1 VRSAE
6 ILVGLLGAVTVLAGA
21 ARRVGLPSPIVL
33 VACGV
38 LVALV
43 PGLPPARL
51 DPDLIFFVFLPPLV
65 YGAGFNSSARDLR
78 AQARRIGVLAIGL
91 VAASTVAVAVAMKL
105 VVPGFGWPEAFV
117 LGAILS
123 PTDPVA
129 AVAIMNRLRVDPRLS
144 AIVEGESLVNDGTG
158 LVLYRLAVA
167 TTVSGTFSILD
178 GAWQLAATGVGGVAL
193 GLAVGW
199 VVNLL
204 RGRVDDA
211 PIEITLSLFTPYA
224 AYIAAE
230 SVGTSGI
237 LAAVAAGLLLGSRR
251 EGLFSATARIE
262 AQGFWNAL
270 TFILESTLFLLMG
283 LQFRDVA
290 GGIEDLNAAR
300 VTLTV
305 VVTLVVVLGLRVL
318 WMFSVGPML
327 RRAIPGEPREEPPE
341 LSQGERLVAGWS
353 GMRGAV
359 SLAAALSIPGTVDGG
374 GPFPQRPLIIFT
386 VFCVIVIGL
395 LLQGLTLPVLITR
408 TGIGRDE
415 ADDAADE
422 ARARAAAASAALERL
437 DEMAAEAEV
446 ESEDRATE
454 HLRELYEAR
463 LQHARAPQDERGD
476 SDREHVEAFE
486 RLREELL
493 RSERAALHE
502 LHARGEISEDA
513 LRTVER
519 DLDLQEARL
528 D

>member
-21 ARRVGLPSPIVL
+21 ARRFGLPSPIVL
-33 VACGV
+33 VLCGV
-38 LVALV
+38 LVGLV
-43 PGLPPARL
+43 PGLPSAEL

-65 YGAGFNSSARDLR
+65 YGAGFNSAARDLR
-78 AQARRIGVLAIGL
+78 AQARAIGVLAIGL
-91 VAASTVAVAVAMKL
+91 VAAAMVAVAVAMK
-105 VVPGFGWPEAFV
+105 VIVPGFGWPEAFV
-117 LGAILS
+117 LGAILA

-158 LVLYRLAVA
+158 LVFYRLAVGA
-167 TTVSGTFSILD
+167 TVSGTFSVLN
-178 GAWQLAATGVGGVAL
+178 GAWQLVGTGAGGVAL
-193 GLAVGW
+193 GLVVGW
-199 VVNLL
+199 LVNRL
-204 RGRVDDA
+204 RGRIDDA

-230 SVGTSGI
+230 AAGASGI
-237 LAAVAAGLLLGSRR
+237 LAAVAAGLYLGSRR
-251 EGLFSATARIE
+251 DGLFSATARIE

-270 TFILESTLFLLMG
+270 IFLLESVLFLLMG

-290 GGIEDLNAAR
+290 GGIEDLDPAR
-300 VTLTV
+300 VVLTV
-305 VVTLVVVLGLRVL
+305 LVTLAVSLGLRVL

-341 LSQGERLVAGWS
+341 LSQGERLVAGWA

-359 SLAAALSIPGTVDGG
+359 SLAAALAIPATVDGG
-374 GPFPQRPLIIFT
+374 GPFPQRELIIFT
-386 VFCVIVIGL
+386 VFCVIVVSL
-395 LLQGLTLPVLITR
+395 LLQGLTLPWLITR

-437 DEMAAEAEV
+437 EEMVAEGDDE
-446 ESEDRATE
+446 RATN

-463 LQHARAPQDERGD
+463 LEHAQAPQDERGD
-476 SDREHVEAFE
+476 GEREHVEAFQ

-502 LHARGEISEDA
+502 LHERGEISEDA

>member
-1 VRSAE
+1 MRSAE

-33 VACGV
+33 VLCGL
-38 LVALV
+38 LVGLL
-43 PGLPPARL
+43 PGLPAVDL
-51 DPDLIFFVFLPPLV
+51 DPDLIFFIFLPPLI
-65 YGAGFNSSARDLR
+65 YGAGFNSSPRDLR
-78 AQARRIGVLAIGL
+78 AQARRIGVLATGL
-91 VAASTVAVAVAMKL
+91 VAASTVAVAIAVKL
-105 VVPGFGWPEAFV
+105 LVPGFGWAEGFV
-117 LGAILS
+117 LGAILA

-129 AVAIMNRLRVDPRLS
+129 AVAIMQRLRVTPQLS
-144 AIVEGESLVNDGTG
+144 AIIEGESLVNDGTG

-167 TTVSGTFSILD
+167 ATVSGTFSLLD
-178 GAWQLAATGVGGVAL
+178 GAWQLVATGVGGVAI

-199 VVNLL
+199 LIGAV
-204 RGRVDDA
+204 RGRIDDA

-230 SVGTSGI
+230 AIGASGI
-237 LAAVAAGLLLGSRR
+237 LAAVTVGLFLGARSD
-251 EGLFSATARIE
+251 GFFSATARIE

-270 TFILESTLFLLMG
+270 IFILESTLFLLMG

-290 GGIEDLNAAR
+290 RGIEGLDAGR

-305 VVTLVVVLGLRVL
+305 AVTMVVVLGLRVA
-318 WMFSVGPML
+318 WMFSVGPLL
-327 RRAIPGEPREEPPE
+327 RRLIPGESQEEPPD
-341 LSQGERLVAGWS
+341 LGPGARLVAGWS

-359 SLAAALSIPGTVDGG
+359 SLAAALAIPADIDAGG
-374 GPFPQRPLIIFT
+374 GFPQRELIIFT
-386 VFCVIVIGL
+386 VFCVIVLGL
-395 LLQGLTLPVLITR
+395 LVQGLTLPALIR
-408 TGIGRDE
+408 ATGLGRDE

-422 ARARAAAASAALERL
+422 ARARAVAAEAALARL
-437 DEMAAEAEV
+437 DEMTDD
-446 ESEDRATE
+446 DRATAQ
-454 HLRELYEAR
+454 LRELYQAR
-463 LQHARAPQDERGD
+463 LGHARAPLDERGD
-476 SDREHVEAFE
+476 DDREHVEAFE

-493 RSERAALHE
+493 RSERAALHD

>member
-1 VRSAE
+1 MRSAE

-21 ARRVGLPSPIVL
+21 ARRVGVPSPIVL
-33 VACGV
+33 VVCGL
-38 LVALV
+38 LVGLV
-43 PGLPPARL
+43 PGLPAVEL
-51 DPDLIFFVFLPPLV
+51 DPDLVFFVFLPPLI

-91 VAASTVAVAVAMKL
+91 VAATTVAVAVAVKL
-105 VVPGFGWPEAFV
+105 VVPGFGWAEAFV
-117 LGAILS
+117 LGAILA

-129 AVAIMNRLRVDPRLS
+129 AVAIMQRLRVAPQLS
-144 AIVEGESLVNDGTG
+144 AVIEGESLVNDGTG
-158 LVLYRLAVA
+158 LVLYRLAVGA
-167 TTVSGTFSILD
+167 TVSGAFSLLD
-178 GAWQLAATGVGGVAL
+178 GAWRLVATGAGGAAT

-199 VVNLL
+199 LISRV

-230 SVGTSGI
+230 ALGASGI
-237 LAAVAAGLLLGSRR
+237 LAAVTVGLYLGARS

-283 LQFRDVA
+283 LQIRDVA
-290 GGIEDLNAAR
+290 GGIEGLDAGR

-305 VVTLVVVLGLRVL
+305 AVTAVVVLGLRVA
-318 WMFSVGPML
+318 WMFSVGPLL
-327 RRAIPGEPREEPPE
+327 RRLIPGEPPEEPPE
-341 LSQGERLVAGWS
+341 MGRGARLVAGWA

-359 SLAAALSIPGTVDGG
+359 SLAAALAIPAEIDAGG
-374 GPFPQRPLIIFT
+374 GFPQRELIVFT
-386 VFCVIVIGL
+386 VFCVIVLGL
-395 LLQGLTLPVLITR
+395 LLQGLTLASLIR
-408 TGIGRDE
+408 ATGLGRDE

-422 ARARAAAASAALERL
+422 ARARAAAAEAALARLAEIER
-437 DEMAAEAEV
+437 
-446 ESEDRATE
+446 RATGDGVRASE

-463 LQHARAPQDERGD
+463 LGHARAPQDERGD
-476 SDREHVEAFE
+476 SDREHVEAFQ

-493 RSERAALHE
+493 RSERAAVYE

-513 LRTVER
+513 RRTLER

>member
-21 ARRVGLPSPIVL
+21 ARRIGVPSPIVL
-33 VACGV
+33 VVCGL
-38 LVALV
+38 LVGIV
-43 PGLPPARL
+43 PGLPEFEL

-65 YGAGFNSSARDLR
+65 YGAGFNSSPRDLR

-91 VAASTVAVAVAMKL
+91 VAAATVAVAVAMKL
-105 VVPGFGWPEAFV
+105 IVPGFGWAEAFV
-117 LGAILS
+117 LGAILA

-129 AVAIMNRLRVDPRLS
+129 AVAIMNRLRVTPQLS
-144 AIVEGESLVNDGTG
+144 AVIEGESLINDGTG
-158 LVLYRLAVA
+158 LVLYRLAVGA
-167 TTVSGTFSILD
+167 TVSGSFSLLN
-178 GAWQLAATGVGGVAL
+178 GAWQLLATGTGGVAI

-199 VVNLL
+199 LIHQV
-204 RGRVDDA
+204 RRRVDDA

-230 SVGTSGI
+230 AIGASGI
-237 LAAVAAGLLLGSRR
+237 LAAVAVGLYLGALSD
-251 EGLFSATARIE
+251 GLFSATARIE

-270 TFILESTLFLLMG
+270 MFILESTLFLLMG

-290 GGIEDLNAAR
+290 GGIEGLDASR
-300 VTLTV
+300 VVLTV
-305 VVTLVVVLGLRVL
+305 AVTMVVALGLRIA
-318 WMFSVGPML
+318 WMFSVGPFL
-327 RRAIPGEPREEPPE
+327 RRLIPGESKEELPE
-341 LSQGERLVAGWS
+341 LGPGARLVAGWA

-359 SLAAALSIPGTVDGG
+359 SLAAALAIPATIDGG
-374 GPFPQRPLIIFT
+374 DPFPQRELIVFT
-386 VFCVIVIGL
+386 VFCVIVLGL
-395 LLQGLTLPVLITR
+395 LVQGLTLPALIR
-408 TGIGRDE
+408 ATGLGRDA

-422 ARARAAAASAALERL
+422 ARARAAAAEAALSRL
-437 DEMAAEAEV
+437 DEM
-446 ESEDRATE
+446 ESEGDDERATE

-463 LQHARAPQDERGD
+463 LSHSRAPQDERGD
-476 SDREHVEAFE
+476 EERQHVEAFE

-502 LHARGEISEDA
+502 LHGRGEISEDA

>member
-33 VACGV
+33 VLCGL
-38 LVALV
+38 LVGVV
-43 PGLPPARL
+43 PGLPSVHL
-51 DPDLIFFVFLPPLV
+51 DPQLVFFVFLPPLV
-65 YGAGFNSSARDLR
+65 YGAGFNSSPRDLR
-78 AQARRIGVLAIGL
+78 QQARRIGVLAIGL
-91 VAASTVAVAVAMKL
+91 VAASTVAVAVAVKL
-105 VVPGFGWPEAFV
+105 LVPGFGWAEGFV
-117 LGAILS
+117 LGAILA

-129 AVAIMNRLRVDPRLS
+129 AVAIMQRLRVAPQLS
-144 AIVEGESLVNDGTG
+144 AVIEGESLVNDGTG
-158 LVLYRLAVA
+158 LVLYRLAVGA
-167 TTVSGTFSILD
+167 AVSGSFSLLD
-178 GAWQLAATGVGGVAL
+178 GAWQLVATGVGGVAV
-193 GLAVGW
+193 GLAVG
-199 VVNLL
+199 VVINQV
-204 RGRVDDA
+204 RGRIDDP

-230 SVGTSGI
+230 AIGASGI
-237 LAAVAAGLLLGSRR
+237 LAAVTVGLYLGARS

-283 LQFRDVA
+283 LQIRDVA
-290 GGIEDLNAAR
+290 SGIQNLDAGR
-300 VTLTV
+300 VTLAV
-305 VVTLVVVLGLRVL
+305 AVTLVVVLGLRVI
-318 WMFSVGPML
+318 WMFSIGPFL
-327 RRAIPGEPREEPPE
+327 RRLLPGGTREDPPE
-341 LSQGERLVAGWS
+341 LGPGARLVAGWA

-359 SLAAALSIPGTVDGG
+359 SLAAALAIPGRVDAGG
-374 GPFPQRPLIIFT
+374 AFPQRELIVFT
-386 VFCVIVIGL
+386 VFCVIVVGL
-395 LLQGLTLPVLITR
+395 LLQGLTLPALIKA
-408 TGIGRDE
+408 TGLGRDE

-422 ARARAAAASAALERL
+422 ARARAAAAGAALARL
-437 DEMAAEAEV
+437 DEMEEDPDDD
-446 ESEDRATE
+446 DRATE

-463 LQHARAPQDERGD
+463 LGHARAPLDERGD
-476 SDREHVEAFE
+476 SDREHVEAFQ

>member
-1 VRSAE
+1 MRSAE

-33 VACGV
+33 VLCGL
-38 LVALV
+38 LVGLL
-43 PGLPPARL
+43 PGLPAVDL
-51 DPDLIFFVFLPPLV
+51 DPDLIFFLFLPPLI
-65 YGAGFNSSARDLR
+65 YGAGFNSSPRDLR

-91 VAASTVAVAVAMKL
+91 VAASTVAVAVAVKL
-105 VVPGFGWPEAFV
+105 LVPGFGWPEGFV
-117 LGAILS
+117 LGAILA

-129 AVAIMNRLRVDPRLS
+129 AVAIMQRLRVTPQLS
-144 AIVEGESLVNDGTG
+144 AIIEGESLVNDGTG
-158 LVLYRLAVA
+158 LVLYRLAVGA
-167 TTVSGTFSILD
+167 TVSGSFSLLD
-178 GAWQLAATGVGGVAL
+178 GAWRLVATGAGGVAI

-199 VVNLL
+199 LIGAV
-204 RGRVDDA
+204 RARIDDA

-230 SVGTSGI
+230 AIGASGI
-237 LAAVAAGLLLGSRR
+237 LAAVTVGLFLGARSD
-251 EGLFSATARIE
+251 GFFSATARIE

-270 TFILESTLFLLMG
+270 IFILESTLFLLMG

-290 GGIEDLNAAR
+290 QGIEGLDAGR
-300 VTLTV
+300 VALTV
-305 VVTLVVVLGLRVL
+305 AVTMAVVLGLRVA
-318 WMFSVGPML
+318 WMFSVGPFL
-327 RRAIPGEPREEPPE
+327 RRLIPGDPREEPPD
-341 LSQGERLVAGWS
+341 LGPGARLVAGWS

-359 SLAAALSIPGTVDGG
+359 SLAAALAIPADIDAGG
-374 GPFPQRPLIIFT
+374 GFPQRELIVFT
-386 VFCVIVIGL
+386 VFCVIVLGL
-395 LLQGLTLPVLITR
+395 LVQGLTLPALIR
-408 TGIGRDE
+408 ATGLGRDA

-422 ARARAAAASAALERL
+422 ARARAATAEAALARL
-437 DEMAAEAEV
+437 DEMAHDADDDE
-446 ESEDRATE
+446 RATA

-463 LQHARAPQDERGD
+463 LGHARAPQDERGD
-476 SDREHVEAFE
+476 GDREHVEAFE

-493 RSERAALHE
+493 RSERAALHD

>member
-6 ILVGLLGAVTVLAGA
+6 ILVGLLGAVTVLAGI
-21 ARRVGLPSPIVL
+21 ARHVGLPSPIVL
-33 VACGV
+33 VACGL
-38 LVALV
+38 LVGLV
-43 PGLPPARL
+43 PGLPAVDL

-78 AQARRIGVLAIGL
+78 QQARRIGVLAIGL
-91 VAASTVAVAVAMKL
+91 VAASTAAVAVAMKL

-117 LGAILS
+117 LGAILA

-129 AVAIMNRLRVDPRLS
+129 AVAIMSRLRVDPRLT
-144 AIVEGESLVNDGTG
+144 AILEGESLVNDGTG
-158 LVLYRLAVA
+158 LVLYRLAVGA
-167 TTVSGTFSILD
+167 TVSGTFSLLD
-178 GAWQLAATGVGGVAL
+178 GAWQLVATGTGGVAI
-193 GLAVGW
+193 GLVVGY
-199 VVNLL
+199 VINRL
-204 RGRVDDA
+204 RGRIDDV

-230 SVGTSGI
+230 AIGTSGI
-237 LAAVAAGLLLGSRR
+237 LAAVASGLYLGTRR
-251 EGLFSATARIE
+251 DGLFSATARIE

-270 TFILESTLFLLMG
+270 MFILESTLFLLMG

-290 GGIEDLNAAR
+290 NRIEGLDPAR

-305 VVTLVVVLGLRVL
+305 VVTYVVVLGVRVL
-318 WMFSVGPML
+318 WMFSIGPLL
-327 RRAIPGEPREEPPE
+327 RRLIPGDPPEEPPE
-341 LSQGERLVAGWS
+341 LSAGERLVAGWS

-359 SLAAALSIPGTVDGG
+359 SLAAALAIPAAVDGG
-374 GPFPQRPLIIFT
+374 GAFPQRNLIVFT
-386 VFCVIVIGL
+386 VFCVIVVGL
-395 LLQGLTLPVLITR
+395 LLQGLTLPLLITR
-408 TGIGRDE
+408 TGIGRDA

-422 ARARAAAASAALERL
+422 ARARAAAATAALERL
-437 DEMAAEAEV
+437 DEMSAGAED
-446 ESEDRATE
+446 DRATG

-463 LQHARAPQDERGD
+463 LEHAKAEPDERGD
-476 SDREHVEAFE
+476 PDREHVEAFQ

-502 LHARGEISEDA
+502 LHERGEISEDA

>member
-21 ARRVGLPSPIVL
+21 ARHVGLPSPIVL
-33 VACGV
+33 VLCGL
-38 LVALV
+38 LVGLI
-43 PGLPPARL
+43 PGLPSVQL
-51 DPDLIFFVFLPPLV
+51 DPDLVFFIFLPPLL
-65 YGAGFNSSARDLR
+65 YGAGFNSSPRDLR

-91 VAASTVAVAVAMKL
+91 VAASTVAVAVVIKL
-105 VVPGFGWPEAFV
+105 VVPGFGWTEAFV
-117 LGAILS
+117 LGAVLA

-129 AVAIMNRLRVDPRLS
+129 AVAIMQRLRVAPQLS
-144 AIVEGESLVNDGTG
+144 AVIEGESLVNDGTG
-158 LVLYRLAVA
+158 LVLYRLAVGA
-167 TTVSGTFSILD
+167 TVTGTFSLLD
-178 GAWQLAATGVGGVAL
+178 GAWQLVATGVGGVAI
-193 GLAVGW
+193 GWAVGW
-199 VVNLL
+199 LIHRV
-204 RGRVDDA
+204 RGRVDDP

-230 SVGTSGI
+230 AVGASGI
-237 LAAVAAGLLLGSRR
+237 LAAVTVGLYLGARS

-283 LQFRDVA
+283 LQIREVVD
-290 GGIEDLNAAR
+290 GIEGLDASR
-300 VTLTV
+300 VVLTV
-305 VVTLVVVLGLRVL
+305 AVTYGVVLGLRVA
-318 WMFSVGPML
+318 WMFTMGPFL
-327 RRAIPGEPREEPPE
+327 RRLIPGEAKEEPPE
-341 LSQGERLVAGWS
+341 MGPGARLVAGWS

-359 SLAAALSIPGTVDGG
+359 SLAAALAIPADIDAG
-374 GPFPQRPLIIFT
+374 GPFPQRELIIFT
-386 VFCVIVIGL
+386 VFCVIVLGL
-395 LLQGLTLPVLITR
+395 LLQGLTLPALIKA
-408 TGIGRDE
+408 TGLGRDE

-422 ARARAAAASAALERL
+422 ARARAATAEAALARL
-437 DEMAAEAEV
+437 DQMAADA
-446 ESEDRATE
+446 DDDGGRATE

-463 LQHARAPQDERGD
+463 LGHARAPQDERGD
-476 SDREHVEAFE
+476 DDREHVEAFE

-493 RSERAALHE
+493 RSEREALRE

>member
-1 VRSAE
+1 MRSAE

-38 LVALV
+38 LVAFV
-43 PGLPPARL
+43 PGLPAVDL
-51 DPDLIFFVFLPPLV
+51 DPDLIFFIFLPPLI
-65 YGAGFNSSARDLR
+65 YGAGFNSSPRDLR
-78 AQARRIGVLAIGL
+78 AQARRIGILATGL
-91 VAASTVAVAVAMKL
+91 VAASTVAVTVAVKL
-105 VVPGFGWPEAFV
+105 LVPGFGWAEGFV
-117 LGAILS
+117 LGAILA

-129 AVAIMNRLRVDPRLS
+129 AVAIMQRLRVTPQLS
-144 AIVEGESLVNDGTG
+144 AVIEGESLINDGTG
-158 LVLYRLAVA
+158 LVLYRLAVGA
-167 TTVSGTFSILD
+167 TVSGTFSLLD
-178 GAWQLAATGVGGVAL
+178 GAWQLVATGAGGVAI

-199 VVNLL
+199 LIGAV
-204 RGRVDDA
+204 RARIDDA

-230 SVGTSGI
+230 ALGVSGI
-237 LAAVAAGLLLGSRR
+237 LAAVSVGLYLGARSD
-251 EGLFSATARIE
+251 GFFSATARIE

-270 TFILESTLFLLMG
+270 IFILESTLFLLMG

-290 GGIEDLNAAR
+290 QGIEGLDAGR

-305 VVTLVVVLGLRVL
+305 AVTTAVVLGLRVA
-318 WMFSVGPML
+318 WMFSVGPLL
-327 RRAIPGEPREEPPE
+327 RRLIPGESREEPPE
-341 LSQGERLVAGWS
+341 LGPGARLVAGWS

-359 SLAAALSIPGTVDGG
+359 SLAAALAIPADIDAGG
-374 GPFPQRPLIIFT
+374 GFPQRELIIFT
-386 VFCVIVIGL
+386 VFCVIVLGL
-395 LLQGLTLPVLITR
+395 LVQGLTLPALIR
-408 TGIGRDE
+408 ATGLGRDE
-415 ADDAADE
+415 ADEAADE
-422 ARARAAAASAALERL
+422 ARARAAAAEAALARL
-437 DEMAAEAEV
+437 DEMEH
-446 ESEDRATE
+446 EDERATA

-463 LQHARAPQDERGD
+463 LDHSRAPQDERGD

-493 RSERAALHE
+493 RSERAALYD

>member
-1 VRSAE
+1 MRSAE
-6 ILVGLLGAVTVLAGA
+6 TLVGLLGAITVLAGA

-33 VACGV
+33 VLCGL
-38 LVALV
+38 LVGLL
-43 PGLPPARL
+43 PGLPTVDL
-51 DPDLIFFVFLPPLV
+51 DPDLIFFLFLPPLI
-65 YGAGFNSSARDLR
+65 YGAGFNSSPRDLR

-91 VAASTVAVAVAMKL
+91 VAASTVAVAVAVKL
-105 VVPGFGWPEAFV
+105 LVPGFGWPEGFV
-117 LGAILS
+117 LGAILA

-129 AVAIMNRLRVDPRLS
+129 AVAIMQRLRVTPQLS
-144 AIVEGESLVNDGTG
+144 AIIEGESLVNDGTG
-158 LVLYRLAVA
+158 LVLYRLAVGA
-167 TTVSGTFSILD
+167 TVSGSFSLLD
-178 GAWQLAATGVGGVAL
+178 GAWQLVATGAGGVAV
-193 GLAVGW
+193 GLAVGRLIGA
-199 VVNLL
+199 V
-204 RGRVDDA
+204 RARIDDA

-230 SVGTSGI
+230 ALGASGI
-237 LAAVAAGLLLGSRR
+237 LAAVTVGLFLGARSD
-251 EGLFSATARIE
+251 GFFSATARIE

-270 TFILESTLFLLMG
+270 IFILESTLFLLMG

-290 GGIEDLNAAR
+290 QGIEGLDASR

-305 VVTLVVVLGLRVL
+305 AVTLAVVLGLRVV
-318 WMFSVGPML
+318 WMFSVGPFL
-327 RRAIPGEPREEPPE
+327 RRLIPGDPREEPPD
-341 LSQGERLVAGWS
+341 LGPGARLVAGWS

-359 SLAAALSIPGTVDGG
+359 SLAAALAIPADIDAGG
-374 GPFPQRPLIIFT
+374 GFPQRELIIFT
-386 VFCVIVIGL
+386 VFCVIVLGL
-395 LLQGLTLPVLITR
+395 LVQGLTLPALIR
-408 TGIGRDE
+408 ATGLGRDE

-422 ARARAAAASAALERL
+422 ARARAVAAEAALARL
-437 DEMAAEAEV
+437 DEMSTEGDDE
-446 ESEDRATE
+446 RATT

-463 LQHARAPQDERGD
+463 LGHARAPQDERGD

-502 LHARGEISEDA
+502 LHERGEISEDA

>member
-33 VACGV
+33 VLCGV
-38 LVALV
+38 LVGLV
-43 PGLPPARL
+43 PGLPSAEL

-78 AQARRIGVLAIGL
+78 AQARAIGVLAIGL
-91 VAASTVAVAVAMKL
+91 VAAATAAVAVAMKV

-117 LGAILS
+117 LGAILA

-129 AVAIMNRLRVDPRLS
+129 AVAIMNRLRVDPKLS
-144 AIVEGESLVNDGTG
+144 SVVEGESLVNDGTG
-158 LVLYRLAVA
+158 LVFYRLAVGA
-167 TTVSGTFSILD
+167 TVSGTFSVLD
-178 GAWQLAATGVGGVAL
+178 GAWQLVATGVGGVAL
-193 GLAVGW
+193 GLVVGW
-199 VVNLL
+199 VINRL
-204 RGRVDDA
+204 RGRIDDA

-230 SVGTSGI
+230 AVGASGI
-237 LAAVAAGLLLGSRR
+237 LAAVAAGLYLGSRR
-251 EGLFSATARIE
+251 DGLFSATARIE

-270 TFILESTLFLLMG
+270 IFLLESTLFLLMG

-290 GGIEDLNAAR
+290 GAIEDLDPAR
-300 VTLTV
+300 VALTV
-305 VVTLVVVLGLRVL
+305 VVTLVVSLGLRVL

-341 LSQGERLVAGWS
+341 LSQGERLVAGWA

-359 SLAAALSIPGTVDGG
+359 SLAAALAIPAAVDGG
-374 GPFPQRPLIIFT
+374 DAFPQRDLIIFT
-386 VFCVIVIGL
+386 VFCVIVVSL
-395 LLQGLTLPVLITR
+395 LLQGLTLPLLITH

-437 DEMAAEAEV
+437 DEMEV
-446 ESEDRATE
+446 DEDDRATA

-463 LQHARAPQDERGD
+463 LEHASAEPDERGD
-476 SDREHVEAFE
+476 GDREHVEAFQ
-486 RLREELL
+486 RLREERL
-493 RSERAALHE
+493 RSERAALHD

>member
-21 ARRVGLPSPIVL
+21 ARRVGVPPPMVL
-33 VACGV
+33 VLCGL
-38 LVALV
+38 LVGLV
-43 PGLPPARL
+43 PGLPSVTL
-51 DPDLIFFVFLPPLV
+51 EPDLVFFVFLPPLI
-65 YGAGFNSSARDLR
+65 YGAGFNSSPRDLR

-91 VAASTVAVAVAMKL
+91 VAATTVAVAVVTKL
-105 VVPGFGWPEAFV
+105 VVPGFGWAEAFV
-117 LGAILS
+117 LGAVLA

-129 AVAIMNRLRVDPRLS
+129 AVSIMQRLRVTPQL
-144 AIVEGESLVNDGTG
+144 ATIIEGESLVNDGTG
-158 LVLYRLAVA
+158 LVLYRLAVGA
-167 TTVSGTFSILD
+167 AVSGTFSVLD
-178 GAWQLAATGVGGVAL
+178 GAWQLVATGAGGVAI
-193 GLAVGW
+193 GYAVGW
-199 VVNLL
+199 VIH
-204 RGRVDDA
+204 RVRARIDDA

-230 SVGTSGI
+230 AIGASGI
-237 LAAVAAGLLLGSRR
+237 LAAVTVGLYLGARS

-270 TFILESTLFLLMG
+270 MFILESTLFLLMG
-283 LQFRDVA
+283 LQIREIA
-290 GGIEDLNAAR
+290 GGIEGLDAGR

-305 VVTLVVVLGLRVL
+305 VVTLVVVLGLRVA
-318 WMFSVGPML
+318 WMFTMGPFL
-327 RRAIPGEPREEPPE
+327 RRLIPGEAKEEPPE
-341 LSQGERLVAGWS
+341 MGPGARLVAGWA

-359 SLAAALSIPGTVDGG
+359 SLAAALAIPAGVDGG
-374 GPFPQRPLIIFT
+374 GPFPQRELIIFT

-395 LLQGLTLPVLITR
+395 LLQGLTLPALIKA
-408 TGIGRDE
+408 TGLGRDE

-422 ARARAAAASAALERL
+422 ARARAAAAEAALARL
-437 DEMAAEAEV
+437 EEMRH
-446 ESEDRATE
+446 DTDDDGGRATE

-463 LQHARAPQDERGD
+463 LGHARAPQDERGD
-476 SDREHVEAFE
+476 DDRQHVEAFQ